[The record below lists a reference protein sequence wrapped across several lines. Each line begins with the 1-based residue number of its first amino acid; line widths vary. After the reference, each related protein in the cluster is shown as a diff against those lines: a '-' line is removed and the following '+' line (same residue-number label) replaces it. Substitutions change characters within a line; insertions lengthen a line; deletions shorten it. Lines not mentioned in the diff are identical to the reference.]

1 MPRVKPLRAWQR
13 VVYKMMLWLE
23 TAARWASSNGMIR
36 ELKHRGPALMGYM
49 ENILTEEKLDNQIPA
64 TLPPSTTQAPGQT
77 KRAVMTGYPMPYNKC
92 PHELESARRL
102 GNAHGKFLEC
112 IQCRLVKKAFKEDYV
127 LPLSREKVTIYGIT
141 HGLRD
146 RPGGKIHP
154 RIRDPEDSSIKLA
167 ACYSLSSHSAVGGP
181 INTSEKNQS
190 KSETSMTSK
199 APKPSKRESSHDWEK
214 VNVVSSDEDM

>member
-13 VVYKMMLWLE
+13 VVYKMMMWMD
-23 TAARWASSNGMIR
+23 TAARWASSNAMIR

-49 ENILTEEKLDNQIPA
+49 ENILKEEKLESQIPA

-77 KRAVMTGYPMPYNKC
+77 KRAITTGYPMHYTNC

-102 GNAHGKFLEC
+102 GNCHGKFLEC
-112 IQCRLVKKAFKEDYV
+112 IQCGLVKKAFKEDYV
-127 LPLSREKVTIYGIT
+127 LPITFEKVTIYGIT

-154 RIRDPEDSSIKLA
+154 RIRDPEDSSTRLA
-167 ACYSLSSHSAVGGP
+167 ACYSLSSRSAVEAP
-181 INTSEKNQS
+181 TNKEDKTKHT
-190 KSETSMTSK
+190 KLETSLAVPTS
-199 APKPSKRESSHDWEK
+199 STRESSRDWEK
-214 VNVVSSDEDM
+214 VNVISSDEDM